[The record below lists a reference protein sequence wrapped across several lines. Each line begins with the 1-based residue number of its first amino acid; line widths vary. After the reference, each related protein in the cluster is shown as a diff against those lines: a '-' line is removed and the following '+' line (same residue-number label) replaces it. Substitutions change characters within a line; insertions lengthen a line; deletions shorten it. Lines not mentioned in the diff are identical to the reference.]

1 MDDDESAATSSSL
14 TAPTRRI
21 EAANG
26 ISYAYRRFGTPTGV
40 PLLLLPRFRGDLD
53 TWDHELLD
61 LWAAEREVLLVNNRG
76 VSSTTGTTPSTVM
89 EMARDIISF
98 LDALDVRS
106 IDLLGFSLGGF
117 VAQDVALI
125 RPDLVRRLVLAATG
139 PRGGPDMHG
148 WRKDIA
154 DAVRKDEPGASEL
167 LYTFFKPT
175 ETSQAAGREYLGRFL
190 ARTEDRDVASTLQTR
205 DAHYDAV
212 CEWGIPDH
220 SALQRLRGIVQPTF
234 VANGDA
240 DAMIPP
246 KLSHLLGGL
255 IPDASVKIYPDAGH
269 GFLFQHHREFGADVA
284 AFLNATDGARAG

>member
-1 MDDDESAATSSSL
+1 MSAKDTTI
-14 TAPTRRI
+14 TAPTRFI

-26 ISYAYRRFGTPTGV
+26 VRYAYRRFGTPDGT
-40 PLLLLPRFRGDLD
+40 PLVLLPRFRGDLD
-53 TWDHELLD
+53 TWDPALLD
-61 LWAAEREVLLVNNRG
+61 ALASQRELVLVNNRG
-76 VSSTTGTTPSTVM
+76 VSSSSGTTPASIT
-89 EMARDIISF
+89 EMARDLIAF
-98 LDALDVRS
+98 VEALGLGS

-117 VAQDVALI
+117 VAQEVALI

-139 PRGGPDMHG
+139 PQGGPNMHG

-154 DAVRKDEPGASEL
+154 DAVRKDEPGAAEL

-190 ARTEDRDVASTLQTR
+190 TRAEDRDVPSSLQTR

-212 CEWGIPDH
+212 CAWGVADH
-220 SALQRLRGIVQPTF
+220 AKLQRLQSIRQPTF

-246 KLSHLLGGL
+246 SLSHLMGGL
-255 IPDASVKIYPDAGH
+255 IPQAEVKIYPDAGH
-269 GFLFQHHREFGADVA
+269 GFLFQHHAEFAADVN
-284 AFLNATDGARAG
+284 AFLLA

>member
-1 MDDDESAATSSSL
+1 MTQHARLDASNSSL
-14 TAPTRRI
+14 TAPTRYV

-26 ISYAYRRFGTPTGV
+26 VRYAYRRFGNPTGV
-40 PLLLLPRFRGDLD
+40 PLVLLPRFRGDLD
-53 TWDHELLD
+53 TWDPELLD
-61 LWAAEREVLLVNNRG
+61 ALAAERELVLVNNRG
-76 VSSTTGTTPSTVM
+76 VSSTAGTTPSTIA

-98 LDALDVRS
+98 FEALDLRS

-125 RPDLVRRLVLAATG
+125 RPDLVHRLVLAATA
-139 PRGGPDMHG
+139 PRGGPGMHG

-154 DAVRKDEPGASEL
+154 DAVRQDEPGAAEL
-167 LYTFFKPT
+167 LYSFFKAT
-175 ETSQAAGREYLGRFL
+175 ETSQAAGQAYLGRFL
-190 ARTEDRDVASTLQTR
+190 ARADDRDVVSTLQTR

-220 SALQRLRGIVQPTF
+220 GALQRLRGIVQPTF

-246 KLSHLLGGL
+246 SLSHLLGGL
-255 IPDASVKIYPDAGH
+255 IPNALVKIYPDAGH
-269 GFLFQHHREFGADVA
+269 GFLFQHNLEFGRDVN
-284 AFLNATDGARAG
+284 AFLSV

>member
-1 MDDDESAATSSSL
+1 MTQTSNSD
-14 TAPTRRI
+14 APSPSMTSPTLHV

-26 ISYAYRRFGTPTGV
+26 IRDAHRRFGRTGGV
-40 PLLLLPRFRGDLD
+40 PIVLLPRFRGDLD
-53 TWDHELLD
+53 TWDPELLD
-61 LWAAEREVLLVNNRG
+61 ALAAEREVVLVNNRG
-76 VSSTTGTTPSTVM
+76 VSSTSGTTPSTIA
-89 EMARDIISF
+89 EMARDIVAF
-98 LDALDVRS
+98 CDALGLKS

-125 RPDLVRRLVLAATG
+125 RPDLVRRLVLAATA

-154 DAVRKDEPGASEL
+154 DAVRKDEPGGAEL
-167 LYTFFKPT
+167 LYTFFQPT
-175 ETSQAAGREYLGRFL
+175 ETSQAAGRAYLGRFL
-190 ARTEDRDVASTLQTR
+190 ARTEDRDVVSTLQTR

-220 SALQRLRGIVQPTF
+220 GALQRLRGIAQPTF

-246 KLSHLLGGL
+246 RLSHLLGGL
-255 IPDASVKIYPDAGH
+255 IPEAVVKIYPDAGH
-269 GFLFQHHREFGADVA
+269 GFLFQHHQEFGRDVN
-284 AFLNATDGARAG
+284 AFLTA